1 MTSLFPVCCSASCGD
16 VTESRDDRHDNG
28 QQVPVARQQL
38 PGSDDKSRDVV
49 GRQLILS
56 DDVKLAADDVID
68 DVSDDVMAAWWR
80 RRVDE
85 LVVERD
91 SLLEQLDS
99 VKSALDTEHDS
110 SHMSVI
116 YFLT

>member
-16 VTESRDDRHDNG
+16 LTESRDDRHDNG

-38 PGSDDKSRDVV
+38 PGSDDKSRGVV

-99 VKSALDTEHDS
+99 VKSALDTEQDS